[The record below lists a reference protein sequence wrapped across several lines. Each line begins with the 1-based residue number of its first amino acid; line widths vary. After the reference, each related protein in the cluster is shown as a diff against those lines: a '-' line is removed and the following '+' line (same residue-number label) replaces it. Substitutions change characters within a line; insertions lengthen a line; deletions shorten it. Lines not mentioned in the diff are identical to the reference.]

1 MIRVEMKTG
10 KIILVS
16 VLAGLMNMSSNQ
28 PAAMVN
34 TNNVRKLPS
43 AQLLTD
49 TTRRHTLLLRHIIN
63 SSQGGRLL

>member
-1 MIRVEMKTG
+1 MVT
-10 KIILVS
+10 
-16 VLAGLMNMSSNQ
+16 VLAGLMKMSTNR

-49 TTRRHTLLLRHIIN
+49 TTRHHTLLRHIIN
-63 SSQGGRLL
+63 SSHGGRLL